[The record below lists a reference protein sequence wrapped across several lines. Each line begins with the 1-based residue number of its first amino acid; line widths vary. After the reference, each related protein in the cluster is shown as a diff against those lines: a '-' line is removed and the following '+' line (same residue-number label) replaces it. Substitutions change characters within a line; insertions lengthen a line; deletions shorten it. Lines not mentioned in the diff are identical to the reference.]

1 MGRREWLD
9 AHRPDFSFLPF
20 HCRRVNGAVVWDAAG
35 PRRFAARAVEAC
47 DTTERADPADR
58 LVHPSSARFQFFAYA
73 LSRSAATDRSSLSVR
88 RGDYAVD
95 GATRTDRVD
104 HRTARR
110 LLPFYAVYS
119 GARIRSARMH
129 APPFHPD
136 PMGSSEPHFLHL
148 L

>member
-58 LVHPSSARFQFFAYA
+58 LGYPSSARFQFFAYA
-73 LSRSAATDRSSLSVR
+73 LSPSAVTERTSPTRRR
-88 RGDYAVD
+88 RGFAV
-95 GATRTDRVD
+95 GGQTRT
-104 HRTARR
+104 A
-110 LLPFYAVYS
+110 L
-119 GARIRSARMH
+119 
-129 APPFHPD
+129 
-136 PMGSSEPHFLHL
+136 
-148 L
+148 